1 MRELGKS
8 ITNMNRCQ
16 AKVITVPNL
25 QSIKLELT
33 TLTTLSKLKGIADF
47 ESLAIA
53 NFLFLLVEIV
63 DKVEVLA
70 KEVEALG
77 EVAGFQSK

>member
-1 MRELGKS
+1 MRELGES
-8 ITNMNRCQ
+8 IMNMKRCQ
-16 AKVITVPNL
+16 AKVLTVPKL
-25 QSIKLELT
+25 ESIKLELILLST
-33 TLTTLSKLKGIADF
+33 SLTLKGITNV

-53 NFLFLLVEIV
+53 NFLFLLTEIV
-63 DKVEVLA
+63 DKVEFLA